1 MASVNKVILLG
12 RLGQDPE
19 LRYTQGGQPVCSMS
33 IATSEV
39 WNDKDGNK
47 QESTE
52 WHKVIVW
59 GKMGENCAKY
69 LSKGRQAYIE
79 GKLQTRSW
87 DDKDDGKKRYATEIV
102 AHSVQFIADGQGK
115 PQQQQGQQQ
124 QQQERRSQPVASLD
138 DIPF

>member
-19 LRYTQGGQPVCSMS
+19 LRYTQGGQPVCNMS

-59 GKMGENCAKY
+59 GKIGENCAKY
-69 LSKGRQAYIE
+69 LSKGRLAFVE
-79 GKLQTRSW
+79 GKLQTRNW

-102 AHSVQFIADGQGK
+102 AHNVQFISDGQGK
-115 PQQQQGQQQ
+115 PQQQGQ
-124 QQQERRSQPVASLD
+124 RPQPVASLD